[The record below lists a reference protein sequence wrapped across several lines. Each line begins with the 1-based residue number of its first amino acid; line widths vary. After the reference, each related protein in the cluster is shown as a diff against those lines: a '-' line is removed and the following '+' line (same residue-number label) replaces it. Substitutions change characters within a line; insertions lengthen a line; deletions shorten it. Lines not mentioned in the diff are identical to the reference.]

1 MDFGNMLGDS
11 FEYAKEAVME
21 KWVKWILLAI
31 PFMTQGYS
39 IQVFKGTKPAPDVN
53 DWVTNFINGIKLFI
67 VGFVYAIPLIILA
80 GIFFLGAIVA
90 FVSGNSGRDP
100 TGLVM
105 AAAGAALIGAILFVI
120 FLIVILLLL
129 PVAYVRFARTDS
141 FGEAFNISAILAHIG
156 KIGWISYIIAL
167 IVGMIAIIVIEIIIA
182 IPYVILMMIP
192 FVGFLLALLWSLI
205 MAVPVGIFS
214 ARYVTQIY
222 DSVAA

>member
-21 KWVKWILLAI
+21 KWVKWIVLAI

-39 IQVFKGTKPAPDVN
+39 IQVFKGTKPAPEIN
-53 DWVTNFINGIKLFI
+53 DWVANFINGIKLFI

-80 GIFFLGAIVA
+80 AIFFIGAIIAA
-90 FVSGNSGRDP
+90 FGGSSGADP
-100 TGLVM
+100 TAGVM
-105 AAAGAALIGAILFVI
+105 AAIGAALIGALLFLVFLVI
-120 FLIVILLLL
+120 ILLIL
-129 PVAYVRFARTDS
+129 PIAYVRFARTDS
-141 FGEAFNISAILAHIG
+141 FGEAFNFSAVLAHIG
-156 KIGWISYIIAL
+156 KIGWGSYIIAL
-167 IVGMIAIIVIEIIIA
+167 IAGLIAFIIIEIIIA

-192 FVGFLLALLWSLI
+192 FVGYLLALLWSLI
-205 MAVPVGIFS
+205 MAVPVGIFA

>member
-1 MDFGNMLGDS
+1 MDFGNMLADS

-39 IQVFKGTKPAPDVN
+39 IQVFKGTRPAPEIN
-53 DWVTNFINGIKLFI
+53 DWVANFINGIKLFI

-80 GIFFLGAIVA
+80 VIFFIGAIIAA
-90 FVSGNSGRDP
+90 FGGSPGADP
-100 TGLVM
+100 TAGIM
-105 AAAGAALIGAILFVI
+105 AAIGAALIGALLFVV
-120 FLIVILLLL
+120 FLIIILLLL
-129 PVAYVRFARTDS
+129 PIAYVRFARTDS
-141 FGEAFNISAILAHIG
+141 FGEAFNFSSLLDHIG
-156 KIGWISYIIAL
+156 KIGGVSYILAL
-167 IVGMIAIIVIEIIIA
+167 IVGIIAMIVIEIIIS

-205 MAVPVGIFS
+205 MAVPVGIFT
-214 ARYVTQIY
+214 ARYITQVY

>member
-39 IQVFKGTKPAPDVN
+39 IQVLKGTKPAPEIN
-53 DWVTNFINGIKLFI
+53 DWVANFINGIKLFI
-67 VGFVYAIPLIILA
+67 VGFVYAIPLIIVA
-80 GIFFLGAIVA
+80 VIFLLGAILA
-90 FVSGNSGRDP
+90 AMSGMSKGDP
-100 TGLVM
+100 TAGF
-105 AAAGAALIGAILFVI
+105 AAALGAGLIGV
-120 FLIVILLLL
+120 FLCVILLIIILFLL
-129 PVAYVRFARTDS
+129 PIAYVRFARTDS
-141 FGEAFNISAILAHIG
+141 FGEAFNISAVLAHIG
-156 KIGWISYIIAL
+156 KIGWGSYIIAL
-167 IVGMIAIIVIEIIIA
+167 IVGIIAFIVIEIIIL

-205 MAVPVGIFS
+205 IAVPVGIFA
-214 ARYVTQIY
+214 ARYVAQIY